1 MDPAVV
7 EHQRQGV
14 LGLILMTGTLWIVR
28 GFGWVYGRVV
38 QAIQVA
44 RPQ

>member
-1 MDPAVV
+1 MP
-7 EHQRQGV
+7 
-14 LGLILMTGTLWIVR
+14 MPPGTLWLVR
-28 GFGWVYGRVV
+28 GFGFVYGRVV

>member
-1 MDPAVV
+1 M
-7 EHQRQGV
+7 
-14 LGLILMTGTLWIVR
+14 GLALMTGTLWLMR
-28 GFGWVYGRVV
+28 GLGFVYGRVV